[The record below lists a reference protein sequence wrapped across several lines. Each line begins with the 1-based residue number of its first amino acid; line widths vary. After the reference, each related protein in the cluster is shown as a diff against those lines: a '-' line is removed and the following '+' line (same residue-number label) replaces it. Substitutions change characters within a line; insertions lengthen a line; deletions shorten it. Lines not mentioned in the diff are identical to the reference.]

1 MVPSLSITFMSIFI
15 GCVIQIV
22 GLFFGKRNKILGMSV
37 EIFLAILAIGYLF
50 YEHSLINGFIY
61 IAFMSSSYFSMI
73 TITSGHVKYE
83 QIQEELQLHHIEEIE
98 LQKDTKRI
106 MVDICVTMIVFIFAI
121 LFLIFGPETSP
132 LKYFIAFGL
141 ISAIAELVKRFL
153 VYKNVRIYYSHEK
166 ELLYIVSKYELRKF
180 SIHDCK
186 DVKIETA
193 VDLLKL
199 HPLLTAFM
207 SNTDFTTGSQK
218 VLKISIPNETL
229 YITVKDADRWKRIF
243 ETGVANENKEEP
255 IVVLPFYHKQNIKR
269 LLGKLYFAATVKGI
283 SAYTGLLLLLYYLN
297 VPSWLMVV
305 FAIGYWVFNMYISD
319 LVLKVAMDA
328 KESTNHELNALA
340 HRIFIKAGIPN
351 VRVFETES
359 SQYNGLATGMNIGR
373 AMVTLTTATLKLP
386 MEVIEGILAH
396 EAVHVKKRDIM
407 WGQIWRACFMM
418 VILLFVLFIQE
429 NINDLEAYK
438 IPLFFLIWLIMIIFP
453 IYQSFVSQW
462 MEVRADHLGATLLEG
477 GHEQMANSLRLLT
490 ITQDEELQKSL
501 TYSMAEGE
509 SKNGK
514 SSLERERWLW
524 RVIEFQFMPHPPM
537 YWRVQTL
544 FSNRNGWGKRVLK
557 QWATDRLKES
567 ILK

>member
-1 MVPSLSITFMSIFI
+1 
-15 GCVIQIV
+15 
-22 GLFFGKRNKILGMSV
+22 
-37 EIFLAILAIGYLF
+37 
-50 YEHSLINGFIY
+50 
-61 IAFMSSSYFSMI
+61 MI
-73 TITSGHVKYE
+73 
-83 QIQEELQLHHIEEIE
+83 
-98 LQKDTKRI
+98 
-106 MVDICVTMIVFIFAI
+106 DICVTMIVFIFAI

-141 ISAIAELVKRFL
+141 MSAITELVKRFL

-180 SIHDCK
+180 PIHDCK
-186 DVKIETA
+186 DVQVETA

-255 IVVLPFYHKQNIKR
+255 IVILPFYHKKNIKR

-297 VPSWLMVV
+297 VPSWFMVV
-305 FAIGYWVFNMYISD
+305 FAIVYWVFNIYISD

-477 GHEQMANSLRLLT
+477 GNEQMANSLRLLT
-490 ITQDEELQKSL
+490 IAQDEELQKSL

-509 SKNGK
+509 SKSEK
-514 SSLERERWLW
+514 SSLERDSWLW

-544 FSNRNGWGKRVLK
+544 FSNQNGWGKGFSNNGLLI
-557 QWATDRLKES
+557 D
-567 ILK
+567 